1 MIDVF
6 DKNLISQL
14 QTDARISHVRL
25 AKLLW
30 ANERTVRNRMK
41 NLFSKGIIKAT
52 VVPNLASLGYNFIG
66 IMGLQV
72 RLGDLRKVAEQ
83 LSNHPCVCYLAN
95 VTGRYEFIA
104 IIVTKTSKEYS
115 EFVETVISAMP
126 SVLKTET
133 FVSLN
138 IYKGHETGLDT
149 RQLVNAIDVEKPRK
163 KAKNT
168 QRSTRVPLLSNEKST

>member
-1 MIDVF
+1 MIDLL
-6 DKNLISQL
+6 DKNLISYL
-14 QTDARISHVRL
+14 QTDARMSHVRL

-30 ANERTVRNRMK
+30 ANERTIRNRMK
-41 NLFSKGIIKAT
+41 NLFTRGIINT
-52 VVPNLASLGYNFIG
+52 IVVPNLASLGYNFIG

-72 RLGDLRKVAEQ
+72 RLVELRQVAEE
-83 LSNHPCVCYLAN
+83 LVKHPCVCYLAN

-115 EFVETVISAMP
+115 EFVETVISAIP

-138 IYKGHETGLDT
+138 VYKGHETGLDT
-149 RQLVNAIDVEKPRK
+149 RQLVNALEVGTAEKKDRK
-163 KAKNT
+163 RRGHN
-168 QRSTRVPLLSNEKST
+168 S